1 MAGGIHSPIHPPDR
15 TKIFLALQPNKYR
28 AGFTTYSKHPS
39 FLWVVPGRE
48 LSQSFDGRVL
58 DKTPPHPSFLWVVPG
73 RELSQ
78 SFDGRVLDKTP
89 PHL

>member
-58 DKTPPHPSFLWVVPG
+58 DKTPL
-73 RELSQ
+73 
-78 SFDGRVLDKTP
+78 
-89 PHL
+89 HL